1 MRGGLAIY
9 LGGGVIVLL
18 LAAALAAPA
27 LSPQSPYAMEL
38 SEGLAPPDAAHPF
51 GRDKLGR
58 DILSRVLHG
67 GRISLAVG
75 FAAVSGSALLGVPI
89 GVAAGYLGGIWD
101 EAIMRVTDVFLAFP
115 GILLAIALMS
125 VLAPSLWNIV
135 LSLSAFGWVGYA
147 RLVRAQTLALRER
160 EFVTAARAAGA
171 APARILTRHLLANV
185 VSPVVVEASFGMAG
199 AILAESGLSF
209 LGLGIQPPEP
219 SWGAMLAEGRDF
231 LLVAPHLTIYPGIA
245 IALTVM
251 GLNALG
257 DGLRDLLDPT
267 RRPAQ

>member
-1 MRGGLAIY
+1 MRRGLSIY
-9 LGGGVIVLL
+9 LGGGVIALL
-18 LAAALAAPA
+18 LIAALAAPT
-27 LSPQSPYAMEL
+27 LSPRSPYEMKL
-38 SEGLAPPDAAHPF
+38 SQGLASPDTAHPF

-67 GRISLAVG
+67 GRTSLTVG
-75 FAAVSGSALLGVPI
+75 FAAVSISVLLGVLI
-89 GVAAGYLGGIWD
+89 GGLAGYLGGIWD

-135 LSLSAFGWVGYA
+135 ISLSAFGWVGYA

-171 APARILTRHLLANV
+171 APARILTRHLLANIAA
-185 VSPVVVEASFGMAG
+185 PVIVEASFGMGG

-251 GLNALG
+251 GLNMLG

-267 RRPAQ
+267 Q

>member
-1 MRGGLAIY
+1 MRRRLSIY
-9 LGGGVIVLL
+9 LGGGIIALL
-18 LAAALAAPA
+18 LVATLAAPL
-27 LSPQSPYAMEL
+27 LSPQNPYEMEL
-38 SEGLAPPDAAHPF
+38 AQGLAAPETAHPF

-67 GRISLAVG
+67 GRTSLTVG
-75 FAAVSGSALLGVPI
+75 FAAVSVSVLLGVII
-89 GVAAGYLGGIWD
+89 GGIAGYLGGVWD

-135 LSLSAFGWVGYA
+135 ISLSVFGWVGYA
-147 RLVRAQTLALRER
+147 RLVRAQVLALRER
-160 EFVTAARAAGA
+160 EFVIAAHAAGA
-171 APARILTRHLLANV
+171 TPGRILTLHLFTNV
-185 VSPVVVEASFGMAG
+185 ISPVIVEASIGMAG

-251 GLNALG
+251 GLNILG

-267 RRPAQ
+267 QKR

>member
-1 MRGGLAIY
+1 MKRGLSIY
-9 LGGGVIVLL
+9 FGGGIIAFLL
-18 LAAALAAPA
+18 VATLAAPL
-27 LSPQSPYAMEL
+27 LSPHDPYEITL
-38 SEGLAPPDAAHPF
+38 SQGLAAPEAAHPF

-67 GRISLAVG
+67 GRTSLTVG
-75 FAAVSGSALLGVPI
+75 FAAVSASVLLGVII
-89 GVAAGYLGGIWD
+89 GGIAGYLGGMWD

-135 LSLSAFGWVGYA
+135 ISLSAFGWVGYA
-147 RLVRAQTLALRER
+147 RLVRAQVLALRER
-160 EFVTAARAAGA
+160 EFVVAAGAAGA
-171 APARILTRHLLANV
+171 APGRILVHHLFPNII
-185 VSPVVVEASFGMAG
+185 SPVVVEASIGMAG

-209 LGLGIQPPEP
+209 LGLGIQPPAP
-219 SWGAMLAEGRDF
+219 SWGAMLAEGGDF

-251 GLNALG
+251 GLNILG

-267 RRPAQ
+267 QKR

>member
-1 MRGGLAIY
+1 MRRRLSVYVGGSVVAF
-9 LGGGVIVLL
+9 LL
-18 LAAALAAPA
+18 VSALAAPLFA
-27 LSPQSPYAMEL
+27 PQNPYEMDLAR
-38 SEGLAPPDAAHPF
+38 GLAAPEAAHPF

-67 GRISLAVG
+67 GRVSLTVG
-75 FAAVSGSALLGVPI
+75 FAAVSVSVLI
-89 GVAAGYLGGIWD
+89 GVLIGGLAGYLGGIWD
-101 EAIMRVTDVFLAFP
+101 EAIMRTTDVFLAFP

-135 LSLSAFGWVGYA
+135 IALAAFGWVGYA
-147 RLVRAQTLALRER
+147 RLVRAQVLALRER
-160 EFVTAARAAGA
+160 EFVAAARAAGA
-171 APARILTRHLLANV
+171 TPARILTRHLLANV
-185 VSPVVVEASFGMAG
+185 VSPVIVEASIGMAG

-251 GLNALG
+251 GLNVLG

-267 RRPAQ
+267 QKR

>member
-1 MRGGLAIY
+1 MRRGLSIY
-9 LGGGVIVLL
+9 LGGGIMALL
-18 LAAALAAPA
+18 LAATLAAPL
-27 LSPQSPYAMEL
+27 LSPQNPYEMEL
-38 SEGLAPPDAAHPF
+38 SQGLATPEAAHPF

-58 DILSRVLHG
+58 DILSRVLYG
-67 GRISLAVG
+67 GRTSLMVG
-75 FAAVSGSALLGVPI
+75 FAAVSISVLLGVVI
-89 GVAAGYLGGIWD
+89 GGIAGYLGGVWD

-135 LSLSAFGWVGYA
+135 ISLSVFGWVGYA
-147 RLVRAQTLALRER
+147 RLTRAQVLALRER

-171 APARILTRHLLANV
+171 APGRILTRHLFTNV
-185 VSPVVVEASFGMAG
+185 ISPVIVEASIGMAG

-251 GLNALG
+251 GLNILG

-267 RRPAQ
+267 QKR

>member
-1 MRGGLAIY
+1 MRRRLSIY
-9 LGGGVIVLL
+9 LGGGVIALL
-18 LAAALAAPA
+18 LVATLAAPL
-27 LSPQSPYAMEL
+27 LSPQDPYEMQL
-38 SEGLAPPDAAHPF
+38 SQGLEAPETAHPF

-67 GRISLAVG
+67 GRISLTVG
-75 FAAVSGSALLGVPI
+75 FAAVSVSVLLGVII
-89 GVAAGYLGGIWD
+89 GGIAGYLGGVWD

-135 LSLSAFGWVGYA
+135 ISLSVFGWVGYA
-147 RLVRAQTLALRER
+147 RLVRAQVLALRER
-160 EFVTAARAAGA
+160 EFVTAAHAAGA
-171 APARILTRHLLANV
+171 TPGRILTHHLLTNII
-185 VSPVVVEASFGMAG
+185 SPVIVEASIGMAG

-251 GLNALG
+251 GLNILG

-267 RRPAQ
+267 QKR

>member
-1 MRGGLAIY
+1 MRRGLSIY
-9 LGGGVIVLL
+9 LGGGIISLL
-18 LAAALAAPA
+18 LVATLAAPL
-27 LSPQSPYAMEL
+27 LSPQNPYEMEL
-38 SEGLAPPDAAHPF
+38 SLGLAAPEAAHPF

-58 DILSRVLHG
+58 DILSRVLYG
-67 GRISLAVG
+67 GRTSLMVG
-75 FAAVSGSALLGVPI
+75 FAAVSISVLLGVVI
-89 GVAAGYLGGIWD
+89 GGIAGYLGGVWD

-135 LSLSAFGWVGYA
+135 ISLSVFGWVGYA
-147 RLVRAQTLALRER
+147 RLTRAQVLALRER

-171 APARILTRHLLANV
+171 APGRILTRHLLTNV
-185 VSPVVVEASFGMAG
+185 ISPVIVEASIGMAG

-209 LGLGIQPPEP
+209 LGLGIQPPDP

-251 GLNALG
+251 GLNVLG

-267 RRPAQ
+267 QKR

>member
-1 MRGGLAIY
+1 MRRGLSIY
-9 LGGGVIVLL
+9 LGGGIIALL
-18 LAAALAAPA
+18 LVATLTAPLLAPQNPYEMELSQGLAAP
-27 LSPQSPYAMEL
+27 E
-38 SEGLAPPDAAHPF
+38 AAHPF

-58 DILSRVLHG
+58 DILSRVLYG
-67 GRISLAVG
+67 GRTSLMVG
-75 FAAVSGSALLGVPI
+75 FAAVSISVLLGVVI
-89 GVAAGYLGGIWD
+89 GGLAGYLGGVWD

-135 LSLSAFGWVGYA
+135 ISLSVFGWVGYA
-147 RLVRAQTLALRER
+147 RLTRAQVLALRER

-171 APARILTRHLLANV
+171 APGRILTHHLFTNV
-185 VSPVVVEASFGMAG
+185 ISPVIVEASIGMAG

-251 GLNALG
+251 GLNVLG

-267 RRPAQ
+267 QKR